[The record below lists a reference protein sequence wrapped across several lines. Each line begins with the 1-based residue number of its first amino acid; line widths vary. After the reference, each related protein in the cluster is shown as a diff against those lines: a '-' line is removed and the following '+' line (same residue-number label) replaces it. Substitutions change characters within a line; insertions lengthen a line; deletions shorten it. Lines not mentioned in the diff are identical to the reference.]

1 MASMWFSYAQVHVKQ
16 ERLRRRISE
25 EASAATTMGKS
36 MTGEDENESF
46 TGEEKKAASNKW
58 TAGAGRGNQVRL
70 VKSKDPPSKKIH
82 DMCNDSEIL

>member
-1 MASMWFSYAQVHVKQ
+1 MKL

-58 TAGAGRGNQVRL
+58 TAGAGRVHPCASSMAAAAQRVVTGESGGQGT
-70 VKSKDPPSKKIH
+70 SFH
-82 DMCNDSEIL
+82 T